1 MKLLSEKYFP
11 GIHNFGWHAEAENMK
26 WFQWKQIWKW
36 GERNTSLEFI
46 SLRSCSA
53 DFDLNLEAVAVI
65 LSEKTNNS
73 QQSTCT
79 GGLRKLSHG
88 GKWFRRHISRPLHF
102 SHPLTGAYRTRLSI
116 RRQDPNNYSDT
127 ETRTLS
133 TLRCSPKK
141 MPTEVS
147 NIADSRCSATVQL
160 LHKIV
165 LSFHNFSCDIVIFF
179 WHVGFKIPAL

>member
-11 GIHNFGWHAEAENMK
+11 GIHNFGWHAEAENMM

-88 GKWFRRHISRPLHF
+88 GKWSRRHISRPLHF

-133 TLRCSPKK
+133 RPG
-141 MPTEVS
+141 VS
-147 NIADSRCSATVQL
+147 LFELQTWDLSIWSQTWGLSIWPADLATGL
-160 LHKIV
+160 D
-165 LSFHNFSCDIVIFF
+165 NP
-179 WHVGFKIPAL
+179 GFKWLPNIHCKSGVLPVIW

>member
-65 LSEKTNNS
+65 LSEKANNS

-79 GGLRKLSHG
+79 GGLRKPLLGS
-88 GKWFRRHISRPLHF
+88 KWFKRHISRPLHF
-102 SHPLTGAYRTRLSI
+102 LHPLTGGSRTRLSI

-133 TLRCSPKK
+133 TLLLLILTIIKLFIVISHINQLASHFWRR
-141 MPTEVS
+141 
-147 NIADSRCSATVQL
+147 AHSATQNTPTPQSGKNATD
-160 LHKIV
+160 HT
-165 LSFHNFSCDIVIFF
+165 
-179 WHVGFKIPAL
+179 